1 VAFPGNN
8 RQTKVVE
15 YRAEVLALNRR
26 RVPAG
31 ALMPIRYPL
40 AGVILCVVCI
50 VFSVSITIAAECQQ
64 RDNFGDWLEH
74 FKQEATSQ
82 GISQQTI
89 VSALNG
95 ITYDPAIITRDHSQ
109 NVFQQG
115 FEQFSGRMVSPDRM
129 RKGASSRGCLMQFAV
144 AHQASALFQVRSGRV
159 FERPIGQ
166 EWTRPRLDPLPLSV
180 ADNASVVQAVSLYDH
195 QSRGRSV
202 FDRKD

>member
-109 NVFQQG
+109 NVFQQS
-115 FEQFSGRMVSPDRM
+115 FEQFSGRMVS
-129 RKGASSRGCLMQFAV
+129 CLMQFAV